1 MSYASEVKKELT
13 TLEVHFGNAKAELMA
28 LIRMNGS
35 LGLSNHRFIL
45 NVQTENPATA
55 RRIYSLLKQF
65 YDVESELLVRRKMK
79 LKKNNL
85 YIVRLNKGSDYVL
98 KDLDILDGL
107 QLKETVPLDFLDD
120 DAKVRSYLRGA
131 FLATGSVNNPE
142 TSSYHL
148 EIYSLYEDHNQTIC
162 EMMNRYGLNARTA
175 KRRSGYI
182 TYLKE
187 AEKIADFLSLIGATS
202 SMLKFEDVRIMRDMR
217 NSVNRIVNCENA
229 NFNKVADAANR
240 QIESIKYLDKKIGL
254 NNLPVKLQEIAIA
267 RMAHP
272 EVSLKELGEL
282 ISGGP
287 ISKSGVNHRLRKIM
301 EQAEKMGFGK

>member
-98 KDLDILDGL
+98 KDLDILDGF

-202 SMLKFEDVRIMRDMR
+202 SMLKFEDIRIMRDMR

-240 QIESIKYLDKKIGL
+240 QIESIKYLNKKIGL

-282 ISGGP
+282 VPGGP

-301 EQAEKMGFGK
+301 EQAEKMGFEK

>member
-98 KDLDILDGL
+98 KDLDILDGF

-131 FLATGSVNNPE
+131 FLATGSVNNPK

-202 SMLKFEDVRIMRDMR
+202 SMLKFEDIRIMRDMR

-254 NNLPVKLQEIAIA
+254 NNLPVKLQEIGIA

-282 ISGGP
+282 VPGGP

-301 EQAEKMGFGK
+301 EQAEKMGFEK

>member
-98 KDLDILDGL
+98 KDLDILDGF

-240 QIESIKYLDKKIGL
+240 QIESIKYLDRKIGL

-282 ISGGP
+282 VPGGP

>member
-98 KDLDILDGL
+98 KDLDILDGF

-148 EIYSLYEDHNQTIC
+148 EIYSLYEDHNQTVC

-282 ISGGP
+282 VPGGP

-301 EQAEKMGFGK
+301 EQAEKMGFEK

>member
-98 KDLDILDGL
+98 KDLDILDGF

-162 EMMNRYGLNARTA
+162 KMMNRYGLNARTA

-240 QIESIKYLDKKIGL
+240 QIESIKYLDRKIGL

-282 ISGGP
+282 VPGGP

>member
-98 KDLDILDGL
+98 KDLDILDGF

-162 EMMNRYGLNARTA
+162 EMMNRYSLNARTA

-282 ISGGP
+282 VPGGL

>member
-98 KDLDILDGL
+98 KDLDILDGF

-162 EMMNRYGLNARTA
+162 EMMNRYSLNARTA

-282 ISGGP
+282 VPGGT

>member
-98 KDLDILDGL
+98 KDLDILDGF

-162 EMMNRYGLNARTA
+162 EMMNRYSLNARTA

-282 ISGGP
+282 IPGGP

>member
-65 YDVESELLVRRKMK
+65 YDVESERLVRRKMK

-98 KDLDILDGL
+98 KDLDILDGF

-162 EMMNRYGLNARTA
+162 EMMNRYSLNARTA

-282 ISGGP
+282 VPGGP

>member
-55 RRIYSLLKQF
+55 RRIYILLKQF

-98 KDLDILDGL
+98 KDLDILDGF

-202 SMLKFEDVRIMRDMR
+202 SMLKFEDIRIMRDMR

-282 ISGGP
+282 VPGGP

-301 EQAEKMGFGK
+301 EQAEKMGFEK